1 MNNNWEQFEDDRK
14 FMGLYG
20 WKDGEHLSAL
30 GFIQQDTAC
39 TNNFIGKAGGSYSWT
54 FVIPGTEVNRP
65 ELPEEYKAWA
75 KVEPG
80 AAGEISATTNPT
92 ETTTPVTPPAD
103 GELPA
108 AATEIVAAA
117 VDSDRVYIPSHE
129 HDNAAEGGLIA
140 VCVIIWIAVA
150 VLIVVFFYQ
159 YCKEK
164 KGNSA
169 IAYEVQ

>member
-1 MNNNWEQFEDDRK
+1 MNNNWEQFEADRK

-20 WKDGEHLSAL
+20 WKDGETMSAL

-39 TNNFIGKAGGSYSWT
+39 TDNFSGKALGSYSWT
-54 FVIPGTEVNRP
+54 YVIPGTEVTRP

-80 AAGEISATTNPT
+80 AAGEISETTNPT
-92 ETTTPVTPPAD
+92 ETTSVTPPAD
-103 GELPA
+103 GELPVVE
-108 AATEIVAAA
+108 TVTAA
-117 VDSDRVYIPSHE
+117 VDSDRVYIPSHD

-150 VLIVVFFYQ
+150 ILIVVFFYQ

>member
-1 MNNNWEQFEDDRK
+1 MTPPV
-14 FMGLYG
+14 
-20 WKDGEHLSAL
+20 DGET
-30 GFIQQDTAC
+30 ITA
-39 TNNFIGKAGGSYSWT
+39 
-54 FVIPGTEVNRP
+54 
-65 ELPEEYKAWA
+65 
-75 KVEPG
+75 
-80 AAGEISATTNPT
+80 PT
-92 ETTTPVTPPAD
+92 EA
-103 GELPA
+103 
-108 AATEIVAAA
+108 VAAA